1 MDERYN
7 KFLYNCQC
15 PYEDFTRELKC
26 YHMEKFIVLDA
37 ISPIIRTVD
46 KFRKDSFQK
55 ALNALAPLT
64 DSAKKK
70 DNGKRQKGLIMGK
83 AAEEGDIFKMVKMI
97 IQRQYDPMIL
107 FSFHYYIF
115 LMVV

>member
-15 PYEDFTRELKC
+15 PHEDFTHELQC
-26 YHMEKFIVLDA
+26 FHMEKFIVLDA
-37 ISPIIRTVD
+37 ISLIIRTVE
-46 KFRKDSFQK
+46 KFREDSLQK

-70 DNGKRQKGLIMGK
+70 DNGKWHKGLIMGK
-83 AAEEGDIFKMVKMI
+83 AAEESDIFKMVKMI
-97 IQRQYDPMIL
+97 IQRPCDA
-107 FSFHYYIF
+107 F
-115 LMVV
+115 